1 MKLMMR
7 EIRMLLVRE
16 IQLEWKQKYALNGL
30 FLYVISTV
38 YVCYLSFKTLVDVPT
53 WNALLWI
60 ILLFTSVNATSK
72 SFSTESRG
80 RLLYYY
86 TLAGAPAVI
95 LSKMIYNA
103 GLMFV
108 ISLSGYFIYSLLIGD
123 LVQDKPWFILAL
135 LLGSTGFSTV
145 LTLVSG
151 IASKAN
157 NSGTLMAILSF
168 PVLIPMLIVLIRFS
182 KNAVDGLDHSVQTP
196 YLVALIGINIIV
208 VALARILFPFLWR
221 A

>member
-1 MKLMMR
+1 MKLMLT
-7 EIRMLLVRE
+7 EIRMLLIRE

-38 YVCYLSFKTLVDVPT
+38 YVCYLSFKSLVDVPT

-60 ILLFTSVNATSK
+60 ILLFTAVNATSK

-123 LVQDKPWFILAL
+123 LVQDKPWFLLAL
-135 LLGSTGFSTV
+135 FLGSTGFSTV

>member
-1 MKLMMR
+1 MKLMLR
-7 EIRMLLVRE
+7 EIRMLLIRE

-38 YVCYLSFKTLVDVPT
+38 YVCYLSFKTLVDIPT

-60 ILLFTSVNATSK
+60 ILLFTSINATSK

-108 ISLSGYFIYSLLIGD
+108 ISLSGYFFYSLLIGD

>member
-1 MKLMMR
+1 MLR
-7 EIRMLLVRE
+7 EIRMLLIRE

-38 YVCYLSFKTLVDVPT
+38 YVCYLSFKTLVDIPT

-60 ILLFTSVNATSK
+60 ILLFTSINATSK

-108 ISLSGYFIYSLLIGD
+108 ISLSGYFFYSLLIGD

>member
-208 VALARILFPFLWR
+208 IALARILFPFLWR

>member
-1 MKLMMR
+1 MFR
-7 EIRMLLVRE
+7 EIRMLLIRE

-60 ILLFTSVNATSK
+60 ILLFTAINATSK

-108 ISLSGYFIYSLLIGD
+108 ISLSGYFVYSLLIGD

>member
-1 MKLMMR
+1 MKQMFT
-7 EIRMLLVRE
+7 EIRMLLLRE

-38 YVCYLSFKTLVDVPT
+38 YVCFLSFKSLVDVPT

-60 ILLFTSVNATSK
+60 ILLFTAVNATSK

-103 GLMFV
+103 GLMFL

-135 LLGSTGFSTV
+135 FLGSTGFSTV

-151 IASKAN
+151 IASKAS

-196 YLVALIGINIIV
+196 YLVALICINFIV
-208 VALARILFPFLWR
+208 IALARILFPFLWR

>member
-1 MKLMMR
+1 MQQLFK
-7 EIRMLLVRE
+7 EIRLLLLRDVM
-16 IQLEWKQKYALNGL
+16 LEWKQKYALNGL
-30 FLYVISTV
+30 FLYVFSTIF
-38 YVCYLSFKTLVDVPT
+38 VCYLSFKQVLDVPT

-60 ILLFTSVNATSK
+60 ILLFTGVNATSK

-103 GLMFV
+103 GLMFL
-108 ISLSGYFIYSLLIGD
+108 ISISGYLMYALLIGNP
-123 LVQDKPWFILAL
+123 VQDLPWFILAL
-135 LLGSTGFSTV
+135 LLGSCGFSSV
-145 LTLVSG
+145 LTLVAG
-151 IASKAN
+151 IASKAG

-168 PVLIPMLIVLIRFS
+168 PVLIPMLLVLIRFS
-182 KNAVDGLDHSVQTP
+182 KNAVDGLDHSVQNP
-196 YLVALIGINIIV
+196 YLMGLLSINIIV
-208 VALARILFPFLWR
+208 IVLSRLLYPFLWR

>member
-1 MKLMMR
+1 MKLMFR
-7 EIRMLLVRE
+7 EIRMLLIRE

-60 ILLFTSVNATSK
+60 ILLFTSINATSK

-103 GLMFV
+103 GLMFI
-108 ISLSGYFIYSLLIGD
+108 ISLSGYFFYSLLIGD

-135 LLGSTGFSTV
+135 LLGSSGFSTV

>member
-1 MKLMMR
+1 MKLMFR
-7 EIRMLLVRE
+7 EIRMLLIRE

-60 ILLFTSVNATSK
+60 ILLFTAINATSK

-108 ISLSGYFIYSLLIGD
+108 ISLSGYFVYSLLIGD

>member
-1 MKLMMR
+1 MKLMFR
-7 EIRMLLVRE
+7 EIRMLLIRE

-60 ILLFTSVNATSK
+60 ILLFTSINATSK

-108 ISLSGYFIYSLLIGD
+108 ISLSGYFVYSLLIGD

-135 LLGSTGFSTV
+135 LLGSSGFSTV